1 MLPGILTVQ
10 EMCPRSACNSCGATQ
25 IDEILDKLQ
34 AWQELVPSEGGESR
48 TEDVRDE
55 ALTLL

>member
-1 MLPGILTVQ
+1 
-10 EMCPRSACNSCGATQ
+10 MCPRSACNSCGATQ

-34 AWQELVPSEGGESR
+34 AWQELVPSDGEESR

>member
-1 MLPGILTVQ
+1 
-10 EMCPRSACNSCGATQ
+10 MCPRSKCNSCGATQ

-34 AWQELVPSEGGESR
+34 TWQELVESDGENV
-48 TEDVRDE
+48 EDVRDE